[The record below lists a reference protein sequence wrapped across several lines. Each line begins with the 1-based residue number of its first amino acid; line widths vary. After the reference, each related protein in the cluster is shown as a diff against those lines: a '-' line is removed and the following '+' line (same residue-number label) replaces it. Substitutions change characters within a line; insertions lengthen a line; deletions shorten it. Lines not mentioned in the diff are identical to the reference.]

1 MTISDDENENEDESF
16 IMISVFLIVLCLFLT
31 TTVDLINVTVFI
43 NDLVILSEIIWEICL
58 LVDFGLLPAYFR
70 KPVSKPPTLHC
81 ATQLYTIFGKFVTVL
96 FIQPKAV

>member
-16 IMISVFLIVLCLFLT
+16 IMISIFLIVIYLFLT

-70 KPVSKPPTLHC
+70 KPVSKPPTLQC